1 MIRVNSRLFDFVSLD
16 YCKVMTKVWRYIF
29 LSLAAVVFIYPF
41 LWMLSATL
49 RPENEIGALNLLP
62 SRWTLASYAAVFQKI
77 PLLRAFA
84 NSLLVSLSVV
94 ASVLLFGS
102 MTGFALSR
110 LQFRGKNVIFMLV
123 IFTMILPV
131 QLTLIPLYILMVK
144 LGWVDTY
151 LALIVPYGINALG
164 VLMFRQA
171 FKTIPQDVIDAARI
185 DGASEFGILF
195 RIFWP
200 LSVPTLITVAILTFM
215 GIWNEVLWPILTIRK
230 SELMVMPQLVAL
242 FVTGGAAE
250 SQLGVQLAAA
260 TLLALPIVI
269 AYAFFQKYF
278 IESMAATGLKE

>member
-1 MIRVNSRLFDFVSLD
+1 
-16 YCKVMTKVWRYIF
+16 
-29 LSLAAVVFIYPF
+29 
-41 LWMLSATL
+41 
-49 RPENEIGALNLLP
+49 
-62 SRWTLASYAAVFQKI
+62 
-77 PLLRAFA
+77 
-84 NSLLVSLSVV
+84 
-94 ASVLLFGS
+94 
-102 MTGFALSR
+102 
-110 LQFRGKNVIFMLV
+110 FRGKNVIFMLV

-144 LGWVDTY
+144 FGWVDTY

-185 DGASEFGILF
+185 DGAGEFGILF

-200 LSVPTLITVAILTFM
+200 LSVPTLITVGILTFM

>member
-1 MIRVNSRLFDFVSLD
+1 MSRIL
-16 YCKVMTKVWRYIF
+16 RYIF
-29 LSLAAVVFIYPF
+29 LILVAIVFIYPF
-41 LWMLSATL
+41 LWMLSATV

-62 SRWTLASYAAVFQKI
+62 SRLRLVSYLAVFQKI

-84 NSLLVSLSVV
+84 NSLFVSMSVV
-94 ASVLLFGS
+94 ASVLVLGS

-110 LQFRGKNVIFMLV
+110 LHFRGRNLIFMLI
-123 IFTMILPV
+123 IFTMILPF
-131 QLTLIPLYILMVK
+131 QLTLIPLYILMVE

-151 LALIVPYGINALG
+151 LALIVPYGINALSI
-164 VLMFRQA
+164 LMFRQA
-171 FKTIPQDVIDAARI
+171 FKTIPQDVIDAARL
-185 DGASEFGILF
+185 DGASDFGILF

-200 LSVPTLITVAILTFM
+200 LSVPALITAGILTFM

-242 FVTGGAAE
+242 FVVGGAAE

-260 TLLALPIVI
+260 TLLALPIVV
-269 AYAFFQKYF
+269 AYAFFQRYF

>member
-1 MIRVNSRLFDFVSLD
+1 MAKI
-16 YCKVMTKVWRYIF
+16 WRYIF
-29 LSLAAVVFIYPF
+29 LAIAAVVFIYPF

-49 RPENEIGALNLLP
+49 RPENEIGSLNLWP
-62 SRWTLASYAAVFQKI
+62 SQWTLTSYAAVFQKI
-77 PLLRAFA
+77 PLLRAFT
-84 NSLLVSLSVV
+84 NSLFVSLSVV

-110 LQFRGKNVIFMLV
+110 LHFRGKNMIFMLV
-123 IFTMILPV
+123 ILTMILPV

-144 LGWVDTY
+144 FGWVDTY
-151 LALIVPYGINALG
+151 LALIVPYAINALG

-171 FKTIPQDVIDAARI
+171 FKTIPQDVLDAARI

-242 FVTGGAAE
+242 FAIGGAAE

>member
-1 MIRVNSRLFDFVSLD
+1 MGKIL
-16 YCKVMTKVWRYIF
+16 RYVF
-29 LSLAAVVFIYPF
+29 LALAAVIFIYPF

-49 RPENEIGALNLLP
+49 RPENEIGRLHLLP
-62 SRWTLASYAAVFQKI
+62 SRWTLISYLTVFQKI
-77 PLLRAFA
+77 PLLRAFT
-84 NSLLVSLSVV
+84 NSLFVSMSVV
-94 ASVLLFGS
+94 ISVLLLGS

-110 LQFRGKNVIFMLV
+110 LHFRGKNLIFMLI
-123 IFTMILPV
+123 IFTMILPF
-131 QLTLIPLYILMVK
+131 QLTLIPLYILMVQ

-151 LALIVPYGINALG
+151 LALIVPYAINALS

-171 FKTIPQDVIDAARI
+171 FKTIPQDVLDAARI
-185 DGASEFGILF
+185 DGASEFGILL
-195 RIFWP
+195 RIIWP
-200 LSVPTLITVAILTFM
+200 LSVPTLITVGILTFM

-242 FVTGGAAE
+242 FVVGGAAE

>member
-1 MIRVNSRLFDFVSLD
+1 MSKTL
-16 YCKVMTKVWRYIF
+16 RYIF
-29 LSLAAVVFIYPF
+29 LALAAVIFIYPF

-49 RPENEIGALNLLP
+49 RPENEIGSLDLFP
-62 SRWTLASYAAVFQKI
+62 SKLSLMNYVAVFQKI

-84 NSLLVSLSVV
+84 NSLFVSVAVV
-94 ASVLLFGS
+94 ITVLILGS

-110 LQFRGKNVIFMLV
+110 LQFRGRDMIFMLV
-123 IFTMILPV
+123 ILTMILPV
-131 QLTLIPLYILMVK
+131 QLILIPLYILMVK
-144 LGWVDTY
+144 FGWVDTY
-151 LALIVPYGINALG
+151 LALIVPYAINAMS

-185 DGASEFGILF
+185 DGASDFSILF
-195 RIFWP
+195 RVFWP
-200 LSVPTLITVAILTFM
+200 LSVPTLITVGILTFM
-215 GIWNEVLWPILTIRK
+215 GIWNETLWPILTIRE

-242 FVTGGAAE
+242 FVVGGAAE

-260 TLLALPIVI
+260 TMLALPIVI

>member
-1 MIRVNSRLFDFVSLD
+1 MSKTLRYLFLA
-16 YCKVMTKVWRYIF
+16 
-29 LSLAAVVFIYPF
+29 LAAVIFIYPF

-49 RPENEIGALNLLP
+49 RPENEIGSLALLP
-62 SRWTLASYAAVFQKI
+62 SRWSLRSYVAVFQKI
-77 PLLRAFA
+77 PLLDAFA
-84 NSLLVSLSVV
+84 NSLFVSLAVV
-94 ASVLLFGS
+94 IMVLVLGS

-110 LQFRGKNVIFMLV
+110 LQFRGRNLVFMLV
-123 IFTMILPV
+123 ILTMILPV
-131 QLTLIPLYILMVK
+131 QLVLIPLYILMVK

-151 LALIVPYGINALG
+151 LALIVPFAINAMS

-185 DGASEFGILF
+185 DGASDLGILF

-200 LSVPTLITVAILTFM
+200 LSVPTLITVGILTFM
-215 GIWNEVLWPILTIRK
+215 GIWNETLWPILTIRK

-242 FVTGGAAE
+242 FVVGGAAE

-260 TLLALPIVI
+260 TLLALPIVL
-269 AYAFFQKYF
+269 AYAFFQRYF

>member
-1 MIRVNSRLFDFVSLD
+1 MISKILRYLFLALASL
-16 YCKVMTKVWRYIF
+16 M
-29 LSLAAVVFIYPF
+29 FIYPF

-49 RPENEIGALNLLP
+49 RPENEIGGLNLLP
-62 SRWTLASYAAVFQKI
+62 SKITLASYLSVFQKI

-84 NSLLVSLSVV
+84 NSLFVSMSVV
-94 ASVLLFGS
+94 TSVLLLAS

-110 LQFRGKNVIFMLV
+110 LQFRGRDFIFLL
-123 IFTMILPV
+123 IILTMIVPF

-144 LGWVDTY
+144 FGWVDSY
-151 LALIVPYGINALG
+151 LALIVPYGVNALS

-171 FKTIPQDVIDAARI
+171 FKSIPQDVIDAARM
-185 DGASEFGILF
+185 DGASEFDILF

-200 LSVPTLITVAILTFM
+200 LSVPTLITVGLFSFM

-230 SELMVMPQLVAL
+230 TELMVMPQLVAL
-242 FVTGGAAE
+242 FVVGGAAE

-260 TLLALPIVI
+260 TLLALPIVV
-269 AYAFFQKYF
+269 AYTFFQKYF